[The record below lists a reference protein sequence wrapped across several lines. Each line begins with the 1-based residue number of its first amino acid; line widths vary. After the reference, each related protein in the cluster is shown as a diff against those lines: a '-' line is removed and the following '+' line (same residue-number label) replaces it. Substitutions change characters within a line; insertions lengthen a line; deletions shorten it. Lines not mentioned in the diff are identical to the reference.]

1 MVFAG
6 IDGRA
11 QLYDPASNRTE
22 GLGNVR
28 GTFLE
33 WVPDGK
39 HISSV
44 ISASHADD
52 PEAGVWIYDST
63 CGTPRQVFRGWVA
76 YYAWAG
82 ADELFVLE
90 GKPTLDAVLWR
101 VRIDG
106 SPPLGTQTA
115 LPPAFDLMDPG
126 SAIPQGYFRFDV
138 HPDHR
143 RIVTEAFRFHESDIG
158 MIENVP

>member
-11 QLYDPASNRTE
+11 QLYEPASNRTE

-28 GTFLE
+28 GTFLG
-33 WVPDGK
+33 WAPDGK

-63 CGTPRQVFRGWVA
+63 GGTPRQVFRGWVA

-82 ADELFVLE
+82 ADELFVLNSAA
-90 GKPTLDAVLWR
+90 TR
-101 VRIDG
+101 V
-106 SPPLGTQTA
+106 
-115 LPPAFDLMDPG
+115 DLMDPG